1 MDNPIADLDRPGKR
15 RAQMRYIALAS
26 LTGILTGAVGS
37 VFHLVIDRLQRWP
50 HLLAAH
56 MEGLSLVVAA
66 ALITMCITVLA
77 AHVVRRF
84 APEAGGSGVQEIE
97 GAMQGL
103 RVVRWRRV
111 LPVKFLAGI
120 GAVGSG
126 LVLGREGP
134 TIHIGASFSAAITDF
149 FKVSETERRGML
161 GAGAAAGLACAFDAP
176 LAAVLFIVEETRRQ
190 FPYTFRTYMGVIVA
204 AFLAT
209 VMTQI
214 IGGTAPD
221 LSMSVDSPEIWTLP
235 AFVLLGCLLGV
246 VGVILNKGL
255 LWTGALAARVNAHA
269 SYLFPASVGLVVGAL
284 FVVMPMAVTG
294 GDGVIMSLASSDTGL
309 KVLLA
314 LAVLRF
320 VMMVTSY
327 SAGTPGGIFAPM
339 LALSMC
345 VGLAFGEAMTAVVP
359 HGATVPLAFGI
370 AAMGGLFSASV
381 RAPVVGVAL
390 TLELTG
396 SYTMVMPLIATCVTA
411 NMVAQWNGGR
421 PIYDLLLEKTLI
433 QAGID
438 PRKKGEDSTGLA

>member
-1 MDNPIADLDRPGKR
+1 MDNPIATLDRPGHR
-15 RAQMRYIALAS
+15 GAQMRYIALAS

-37 VFHLVIDRLQRWP
+37 VFHLMIDRLQTWP
-50 HLLAAH
+50 HLLSAYVDGA
-56 MEGLSLVVAA
+56 SLVVAA
-66 ALITMCITVLA
+66 ALITMCITLLA
-77 AHVVRRF
+77 VYVVRRY

-111 LPVKFLAGI
+111 LPVKFFAGI
-120 GAVGSG
+120 AAVGSG

-149 FKVSETERRGML
+149 FKVSEIERRGML

-221 LSMSVDSPEIWTLP
+221 LSMLVDSPAVWMLP

-246 VGVILNKGL
+246 LGVTLNAGL
-255 LWTGALAARVNAHA
+255 LWTSALAARVNARA
-269 SYLFPASVGLVVGAL
+269 SYLFPAVVGLAIGAL
-284 FVVMPMAVTG
+284 FIVMPMAVTG
-294 GDGVIMSLASSDTGL
+294 GDSVIKSLAAGGAGL
-309 KVLLA
+309 KILLM

-320 VMMVTSY
+320 VTMVTSY

-345 VGLAFGEAMTAVVP
+345 VGLAFGEVMTFALPHDAM
-359 HGATVPLAFGI
+359 VPLAFGI

-411 NMVAQWNGGR
+411 NMVAQWIGGR
-421 PIYDLLLEKTLI
+421 PIYDLLLEKTLM

-438 PRKKGEDSTGLA
+438 PGKKGEDSTGLA